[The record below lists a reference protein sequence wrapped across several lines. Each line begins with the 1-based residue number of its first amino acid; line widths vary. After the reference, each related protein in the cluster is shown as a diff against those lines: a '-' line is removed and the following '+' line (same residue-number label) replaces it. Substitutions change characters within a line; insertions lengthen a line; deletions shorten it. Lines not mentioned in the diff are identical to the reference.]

1 MKIYAIKG
9 NREEAITEA
18 QEQEYLKAGYDII
31 KDGKRI
37 PAPSKTVPYAEI
49 EKLKKELDAEKAKV
63 VELEKAKA
71 ELEKKLKKA
80 DKKAD
85 PADQP
90 TKE

>member
-18 QEQEYLKAGYDII
+18 QEQEFLKAGYDII
-31 KDGKRI
+31 KDGKRT
-37 PAPSKTVPYAEI
+37 PAPSKTVPYAEL
-49 EKLKKELDAEKAKV
+49 EKVKAELVAEKAKV

-80 DKKAD
+80 DKKS
-85 PADQP
+85 DQQESSE
-90 TKE
+90 KE